1 MANLAIKGHTTRGKE
16 VIELLEMLGG
26 KNEYQVTAIREN
38 RVYFVDEY
46 QNINFLKINQLLPEH
61 FIIFTLEEFLEKY
74 PYKVGDKV
82 QDLKYGEMF
91 TIANMHWEEKD
102 CTVYYLNPDIIQFYT
117 VEELNK
123 YNEPYKEE
131 TMEETNKAI
140 FEGNAHCCDIMNDI
154 IKDNIKERKYA
165 ELRMPL
171 DDDDKLST
179 EVTIDG
185 NKIFPPNNYLIG
197 KVTQVDN
204 GMLVEF
210 VKKQPNYPK
219 TYEECC
225 KVFGLNHYLSL
236 GWDSYDAYSG
246 VIKYLPKLIEDVA
259 EKLKSLSKLLICR
272 DAYWKIAANEMGL
285 EKSWEPDWTDSHQK
299 KWTINFY
306 QGEINLT
313 NGPNVH
319 FVLAFP
325 TEEMRDVFYEN
336 FKDLIEECKELL

>member
-1 MANLAIKGHTTRGKE
+1 MANLAIRGHETRGKE
-16 VIELLEMLGG
+16 VIEILEMIGG
-26 KNEYQVTAIREN
+26 KNKYRYDGDLDIWYILSCDIITS
-38 RVYFVDEY
+38 VYLFEE
-46 QNINFLKINQLLPEH
+46 KG
-61 FIIFTLEEFLEKY
+61 FTLEEFLEKY
-74 PYKVGDKV
+74 PYKVGDFVRIPEYETKV
-82 QDLKYGEMF
+82 CIDDMKWDGFEIQ
-91 TIANMHWEEKD
+91 
-102 CTVYYLNPDIIQFYT
+102 YLVSADETEYEWYS
-117 VEELNK
+117 VEELK
-123 YNEPYKEE
+123 PCKEE
-131 TMEETNKAI
+131 IMEETNKAI

-225 KVFGLNHYLSL
+225 
-236 GWDSYDAYSG
+236 YSG
-246 VIKYLPKLIEDVA
+246 YDEEYTDKHLDLIRNFQ
-259 EKLKSLSKLLICR
+259 KLKLCR
-272 DAYWKIAANEMGL
+272 DAYWKIAGEQMGL
-285 EKSWEPDWTDSHQK
+285 GKPWEPDFTNDVEVRYGMYTAANK
-299 KWTINFY
+299 VVKDFCGVGDVNTV
-306 QGEINLT
+306 LT
-313 NGPNVH
+313 
-319 FVLAFP
+319 FP